1 MRRGLRVCS
10 SKIYMTDNTEE
21 EKIVVDPVAPV
32 VVVDEAAD
40 VVVAT
45 GKAPEKKSFNRGA
58 SRDSRRGGGGRTG
71 GRPRGNRPRD
81 ERRSEFA
88 QKLIGIRRVARV
100 MAGGRRFNFSAAL
113 VLGDKKGRVG
123 VGLGK
128 AADTALAIE
137 KATRAAKRAMITINL
152 SKNRSILHNVAA
164 KFCASRVEIR
174 PSPGRGLVAG
184 SSVRTVLEL
193 GGVSDVTAKL
203 LSRSKN
209 PVNNARA
216 AIKALQQAGRPFSKG
231 GSSSDS
237 ENGKSV
243 NL

>member
-1 MRRGLRVCS
+1 M
-10 SKIYMTDNTEE
+10 TEE
-21 EKIVVDPVAPV
+21 EQIIVADAGS
-32 VVVDEAAD
+32 AAD
-40 VVVAT
+40 VAQPAADST
-45 GKAPEKKSFNRGA
+45 DAPRASERRAFSTRG
-58 SRDSRRGGGGRTG
+58 SRDRRGGGRPGRG
-71 GRPRGNRPRD
+71 GQRD
-81 ERRSEFA
+81 DRTRSEFA

-137 KATRAAKRAMITINL
+137 KATRAAKRNMISLNL
-152 SKNRSILHNVAA
+152 TSNRSIPHEIDA
-164 KFCASRVEIR
+164 KFCASEVSIR

-193 GGVSDVTAKL
+193 AGISDVTGKL
-203 LSRSKN
+203 LSRSHN

-216 AIKALQQAGRPFSKG
+216 AIEALKQILK
-231 GSSSDS
+231 
-237 ENGKSV
+237 
-243 NL
+243 

>member
-1 MRRGLRVCS
+1 
-10 SKIYMTDNTEE
+10 MTDPIPQQDEQITATTEE
-21 EKIVVDPVAPV
+21 
-32 VVVDEAAD
+32 VVVDAQEEATSP
-40 VVVAT
+40 VKENV
-45 GKAPEKKSFNRGA
+45 
-58 SRDSRRGGGGRTG
+58 RGGQRPGGRG
-71 GRPRGNRPRD
+71 GRDRRAPRGGRE

-137 KATRAAKRAMITINL
+137 KATRDAKRNMLTL
-152 SKNRSILHNVAA
+152 DLTKNRSIKHNIEA
-164 KFCASRVEIR
+164 KYCASVVEIR
-174 PSPGRGLVAG
+174 PSLGRGLVAG
-184 SSVRTVLEL
+184 SSVRAVLEL

-209 PVNNARA
+209 PINNARA
-216 AIKALQQAGRPFSKG
+216 AIEALRQVSK
-231 GSSSDS
+231 
-237 ENGKSV
+237 K
-243 NL
+243 

>member
-1 MRRGLRVCS
+1 MA
-10 SKIYMTDNTEE
+10 DENTPEI
-21 EKIVVDPVAPV
+21 KQDAVVETPVQA
-32 VVVDEAAD
+32 
-40 VVVAT
+40 
-45 GKAPEKKSFNRGA
+45 APEMHAPKPGFAGRGNR
-58 SRDSRRGGGGRTG
+58 DRRGGPRG
-71 GRPRGNRPRD
+71 GRPGGRRGGD
-81 ERRSEFA
+81 DRRSEFA

-137 KATRAAKRAMITINL
+137 KATRSAKRNMLTLNL
-152 SKNRSILHNVAA
+152 TKGRSIPHNIES
-164 KFCASRVEIR
+164 KYCASVVQIR

-193 GGVSDVTAKL
+193 CGVTDVTAKL

-209 PVNNARA
+209 SINNARA
-216 AIKALQQAGRPFSKG
+216 AVEALRAISK
-231 GSSSDS
+231 SSSTIMPGS
-237 ENGKSV
+237 RE
-243 NL
+243 